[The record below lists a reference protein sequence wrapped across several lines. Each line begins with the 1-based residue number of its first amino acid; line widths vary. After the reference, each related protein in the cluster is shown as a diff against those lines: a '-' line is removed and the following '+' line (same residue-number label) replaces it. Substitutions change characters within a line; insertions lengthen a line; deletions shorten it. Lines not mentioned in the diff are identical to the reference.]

1 MSKSVYG
8 RYANT
13 SLDVDSTFRIA
24 GGEEEITTT
33 PLDQALWDEMI
44 NTVKMVT

>member
-8 RYANT
+8 RYADT

-33 PLDQALWDEMI
+33 PLDHALWDELI
-44 NTVKMVT
+44 NILKMVT